1 MHIWKKHKICR
12 KNTSVQCR
20 VHRLLPIKYHTKH
33 YVLLTD
39 TLSPAR
45 FGWVWRTVASDSFSW
60 RERNPIW
67 SSAVVACLPRDLMC
81 CYTVNSFPTKILR
94 RNTRLPFLLILHFAE
109 SSLALGFGLTALNY
123 RTLYT
128 GVCLSKSYPNHF
140 NLPQID
146 SSQVLETSR

>member
-67 SSAVVACLPRDLMC
+67 SSAVVACLPRGLMC
-81 CYTVNSFPTKILR
+81 SYTVNSFPTKILR

-109 SSLALGFGLTALNY
+109 SSLAFMAWALVWQHWIIGPY
-123 RTLYT
+123 IQ
-128 GVCLSKSYPNHF
+128 VCAFLNHI
-140 NLPQID
+140 QIIWICH
-146 SSQVLETSR
+146 R